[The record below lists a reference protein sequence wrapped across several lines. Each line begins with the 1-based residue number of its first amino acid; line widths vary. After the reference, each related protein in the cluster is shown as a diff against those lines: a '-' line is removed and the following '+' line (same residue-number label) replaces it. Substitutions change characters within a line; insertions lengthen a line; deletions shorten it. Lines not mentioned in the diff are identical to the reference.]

1 MYAYFLTYIR
11 KISKSVIIAS
21 LASISI
27 ISIISVIVLQDY
39 VPHLRSNPSVNSLP
53 SPPDMPT
60 RYNAAL
66 RFFCDVSLSPQ
77 QMHDLG
83 QEKVTSLI
91 QQIREVRI

>member
-1 MYAYFLTYIR
+1 MVITSESPSSATIGSIL
-11 KISKSVIIAS
+11 SVIT
-21 LASISI
+21 
-27 ISIISVIVLQDY
+27 LQDY

-53 SPPDMPT
+53 SPPDMPA

-77 QMHDLG
+77 QIHDLG

-91 QQIREVRI
+91 QQIQEVRM